1 MLMKR
6 HLIAYHSNSHW
17 EIFSVKELQ
26 MILAIPSNTPV
37 LKLGDFWILDS
48 FQKIFCI
55 KPCVVTDLGDLLEL
69 LQCFH

>member
-1 MLMKR
+1 
-6 HLIAYHSNSHW
+6 
-17 EIFSVKELQ
+17 

-37 LKLGDFWILDS
+37 LKLGDFWILDKKK
-48 FQKIFCI
+48 KIFYI